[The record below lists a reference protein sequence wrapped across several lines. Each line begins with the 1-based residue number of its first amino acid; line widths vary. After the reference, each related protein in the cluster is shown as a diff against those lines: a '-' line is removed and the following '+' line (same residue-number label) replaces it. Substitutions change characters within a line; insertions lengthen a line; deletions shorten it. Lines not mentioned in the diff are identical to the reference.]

1 MLSKFREGQ
10 YQQPMDLKMNG
21 NASIPDMG
29 GGGHVAMADAM
40 NWQGMDMSGNGM
52 YAGSA
57 AGGSDFSS
65 MYGFG
70 LDEEYF
76 PPGMYD
82 AINSHLPG

>member
-1 MLSKFREGQ
+1 
-10 YQQPMDLKMNG
+10 MDLKMNG

-29 GGGHVAMADAM
+29 GGGHVAVADAM
-40 NWQGMDMSGNGM
+40 NRPGMNMSGNGM
-52 YAGSA
+52 YAGS

-76 PPGMYD
+76 PPGVYD